1 LGFLSL
7 QLSQGD
13 KGEKNN
19 KEKAKEWPAILFMLR
34 CCHQTWASTKIPNQL
49 FFFSPHKIVFGCW
62 TLYHTKA
69 HCPTIRSP
77 IESHKTWGP
86 FLKSPLVLTC
96 FAHLE
101 TKLIDNNNFSIISQR
116 EKEVQYGPFKTWSNE
131 GITSNEIMLTMMAK
145 SFLLYVLYYIRLY

>member
-1 LGFLSL
+1 MTGYYCSCSDVVIKPEL
-7 QLSQGD
+7 QQKSQI
-13 KGEKNN
+13 N
-19 KEKAKEWPAILFMLR
+19 F
-34 CCHQTWASTKIPNQL
+34 

-86 FLKSPLVLTC
+86 FLKSPFVLTC

-101 TKLIDNNNFSIISQR
+101 TKLIDNNNFLLFVK
-116 EKEVQYGPFKTWSNE
+116 EKRRSNMDLSKQWSNE
-131 GITSNEIMLTMMAK
+131 GITSNEIILTMMAK
-145 SFLLYVLYYIRLY
+145 SFFLYILY